1 MSPYNQAR
9 AIFRATRNDPAA
21 MEAQRAQFKEL
32 AASITGTEGG
42 MQITDS
48 QVNGQGFTAKHSST
62 AQERLQVLDILMGM
76 YERGSAGSK
85 TTLGRFR

>member
-1 MSPYNQAR
+1 MSPFNQAR
-9 AIFRATRNDPAA
+9 AIFRATKNDPAA
-21 MEAQRAQFKEL
+21 QKLKKDQYKEL
-32 AASITGTEGG
+32 VASITGADGG

-62 AQERLQVLDILMGM
+62 AQERLQVLDLLMGM